1 LVVAT
6 TPRIVT
12 AQELDQMTPDERA
25 AAFDERIVRNL
36 DDLPSEFRARVE
48 ARGRQ
53 LAEELRSAS
62 TEWRRAEPSGSPSG
76 SSKTST
82 SCCPSERSATG
93 TPSTADF
100 LQYEIPRIL
109 ERLATDLD
117 GSTITIAGT
126 EDVRVLITRGMLV
139 AEIAAYIVVRADG
152 SVDLIALEIARWGR
166 RS

>member
-62 TEWRRAEPSGSPSG
+62 TE
-76 SSKTST
+76 
-82 SCCPSERSATG
+82 
-93 TPSTADF
+93 
-100 LQYEIPRIL
+100 
-109 ERLATDLD
+109 
-117 GSTITIAGT
+117 
-126 EDVRVLITRGMLV
+126 
-139 AEIAAYIVVRADG
+139 
-152 SVDLIALEIARWGR
+152 
-166 RS
+166 